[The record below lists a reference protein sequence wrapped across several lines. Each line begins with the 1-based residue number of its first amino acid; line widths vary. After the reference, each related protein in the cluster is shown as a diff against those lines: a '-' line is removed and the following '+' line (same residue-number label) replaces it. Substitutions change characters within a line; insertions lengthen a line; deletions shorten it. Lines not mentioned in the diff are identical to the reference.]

1 MSAWGS
7 SWGDSWAETWEA
19 GSGLVPSLVLTDIR
33 AYAAIDGS
41 VDAHAALNGAIA
53 ARTAVT
59 GTPIADRWIE

>member
-1 MSAWGS
+1 
-7 SWGDSWAETWEA
+7 
-19 GSGLVPSLVLTDIR
+19 VLTDIR